1 MCHDHLEYYLES
13 AMWDNS
19 CVCATW
25 HISLPVSLAGS
36 NYAQIRGTD
45 FDYYFKVNVAIL
57 TRNVSSQKRILPL
70 DWPLL
75 FHPGQ
80 MLWCNVR
87 TSFVHAIKWLFFI
100 FLFCY
105 ICVMSLF
112 IMDYNRTCQVCR
124 VETYWLNNRIGQ
136 QAVDDASWT

>member
-45 FDYYFKVNVAIL
+45 FDYYFKVNC
-57 TRNVSSQKRILPL
+57 
-70 DWPLL
+70 
-75 FHPGQ
+75 
-80 MLWCNVR
+80 CNFNKECLKSEKNFASWL
-87 TSFVHAIKWLFFI
+87 TSFISPRA
-100 FLFCY
+100 
-105 ICVMSLF
+105 
-112 IMDYNRTCQVCR
+112 
-124 VETYWLNNRIGQ
+124 
-136 QAVDDASWT
+136 DALM